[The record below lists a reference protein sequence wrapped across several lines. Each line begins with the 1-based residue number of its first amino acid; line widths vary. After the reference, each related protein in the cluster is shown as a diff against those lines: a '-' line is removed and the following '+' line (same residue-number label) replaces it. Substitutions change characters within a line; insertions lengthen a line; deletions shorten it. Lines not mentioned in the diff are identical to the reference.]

1 MDQLARKE
9 SIEPLQYAAQDGTS
23 AVGHK
28 SFRAQASVERPP
40 DQNRTSSGKVSICNL
55 SCPQWAV
62 L

>member
-9 SIEPLQYAAQDGTS
+9 SIEPLQYAAQDGTFV
-23 AVGHK
+23 VGHK

-40 DQNRTSSGKVSICNL
+40 DQNRTLSGKVLICNL